1 MRCVLASGT
10 LFIMEFDLDSGG
22 LAQKVQEL
30 GYEINA
36 GRSRVAF
43 QAVERAVLFSRSLVL
58 ALKPTQPPVQWVPW
72 QLLWVKSAGA

>member
-1 MRCVLASGT
+1 MCAHFWQIG
-10 LFIMEFDLDSGG
+10 LDSGG

-36 GRSRVAF
+36 GRIRVAF
-43 QAVERAVLFSRSLVL
+43 QAVERALFFFLSRSLVL
-58 ALKPTQPPVQWVPW
+58 ALRPTQPPVQWVPR